1 MKTDIK
7 KELPGI
13 KKDVPLKGY
22 STYKIGGK
30 ARYFFEAKNK
40 EDLIMAI
47 KAARKFKLPY
57 FILAGGS
64 NILFSDSGYK
74 GLVIKIKFQN
84 VKVKDSEIYVEA
96 GVSLNDLVSI
106 STSHNLTGFE
116 WAAGIPGAT
125 LGGSI
130 FGNAQAFG
138 DRISDSVKS
147 AEVLDIGTLK
157 IRKFTNK
164 QCGFKS
170 KTSVFKSKGNLIITS
185 AVLKLKKGK
194 LSEIKETVKE
204 HLEYRKKMHPLKY
217 PSAGSV
223 FVNPEIKIKDKKI
236 LKKFPDL
243 VEFNKK
249 GFIHSGYLID
259 MCGLKGKKCGRAQ
272 ISEQHANFIIN
283 LGGAKAKDVICLIN
297 LAKKSVFRKFKI
309 KLGEEIRIVK

>member
-47 KAARKFKLPY
+47 ETARKFKLPF

-64 NILFSDSGYK
+64 NVLFSDK
-74 GLVIKIKFQN
+74 GFNGIVIKIKN
-84 VKVKDSEIYVEA
+84 RDIEVRGNEIDAGA
-96 GVSLNDLVSI
+96 GVSLNDLVRVSMDN
-106 STSHNLTGFE
+106 SLTGFE
-116 WAAGIPGAT
+116 WAAGIPGT
-125 LGGSI
+125 LGGAI

-138 DRISDSVKS
+138 DKISDNVKS
-147 AEVLDIGTLK
+147 VEALDVKELK
-157 IRKFTNK
+157 IKKLTNK

-170 KTSVFKSKGNLIITS
+170 KTSIFKSKGNLAIIS

-194 LSEIKETVKE
+194 LGEIREIVKE
-204 HLEYRKKMHPLKY
+204 HLDYRRNKHPLKY
-217 PSAGSV
+217 SSCGSV
-223 FVNPEIKIKDKKI
+223 FVNPEIKIKDKK
-236 LKKFPDL
+236 LLSRFPDF

-249 GFIHSGYLID
+249 GFIHVGYLIE
-259 MCGLKGKKCGRAQ
+259 MCGLKGKKCGKAQ
-272 ISEQHANFIIN
+272 ISEQHANFIVN
-283 LGGAKAKDVICLIN
+283 LGGAKAKDILCLVN
-297 LAKKSVFRKFKI
+297 LAKKRVFQIFKI
-309 KLGEEIRIVK
+309 KLEEEIRIIK